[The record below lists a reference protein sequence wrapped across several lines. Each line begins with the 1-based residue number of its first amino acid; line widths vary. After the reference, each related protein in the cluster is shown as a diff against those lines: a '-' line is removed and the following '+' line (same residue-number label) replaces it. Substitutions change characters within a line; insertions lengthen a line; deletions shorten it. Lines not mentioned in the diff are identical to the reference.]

1 MLTRQSLDEL
11 EPYIYVAIFSKKKQ
25 DSEPLLLVATCCK
38 PTKTM
43 RHQAREVLE
52 VPTC

>member
-11 EPYIYVAIFSKKKQ
+11 EPYISVAIFSKKK
-25 DSEPLLLVATCCK
+25 DSEPLLLVATGCK
-38 PTKTM
+38 PTETM